1 MIWYVAE
8 SLRRRMAC
16 TCKVDDFWQYIN
28 QVIMDGSCSIYK
40 DTHNLY
46 PIVNSQKISL
56 SWKYSYM
63 DLWSARFQ
71 SLNMQVYISVYMLLT
86 YGPYV
91 SLQICH
97 VFVVVRPSFARVV
110 FAYGWVS
117 MDIYLIVPSDA
128 VLKTNGMVNKER
140 DGQTGWNL
148 CMLPFLSCFYWNI
161 MSWC

>member
-1 MIWYVAE
+1 
-8 SLRRRMAC
+8 
-16 TCKVDDFWQYIN
+16 
-28 QVIMDGSCSIYK
+28 
-40 DTHNLY
+40 
-46 PIVNSQKISL
+46 
-56 SWKYSYM
+56 
-63 DLWSARFQ
+63 
-71 SLNMQVYISVYMLLT
+71 MQVYISVYMLLT

-97 VFVVVRPSFARVV
+97 VFVVVRPFARVV

-161 MSWC
+161 MS